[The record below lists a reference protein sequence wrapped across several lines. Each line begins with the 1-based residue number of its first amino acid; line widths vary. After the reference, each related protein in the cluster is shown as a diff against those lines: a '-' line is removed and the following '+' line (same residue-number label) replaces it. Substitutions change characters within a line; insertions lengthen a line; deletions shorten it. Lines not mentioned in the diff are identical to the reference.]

1 MHTDKRTYTYAWT
14 CIHTYISIYRRTYV
28 RTMHT
33 YTDMHTYI
41 GTHIHM
47 NEYIQVSKG
56 DNI

>member
-1 MHTDKRTYTYAWT
+1 MNM
-14 CIHTYISIYRRTYV
+14 HTYISIYRRTYV